1 MKLSEQSYL
10 VLLAL
15 TEGPTHGYGIITSV
29 RRLSEDKVKLGAG
42 TLYGALDRLGDQGL
56 VEAAGE
62 EVVNGRNRRY
72 YRLTG
77 QGHAVLAA
85 ETERMARL
93 ADLAHRLLNPG
104 PRPQPGGA

>member
-1 MKLSEQSYL
+1 MKLREQSYL

-15 TEGPTHGYGIITSV
+15 AEGPLHGYGIITSV
-29 RRLSEDKVKLGAG
+29 GGLSEHRVSLGAG
-42 TLYGALDRLGDQGL
+42 TLYGALDRLADQGL
-56 VEAAGE
+56 VEASGE

-77 QGHAVLAA
+77 EGHAILVA

-93 ADLAHRLLNPG
+93 AEIAHRLLNPG
-104 PRPQPGGA
+104 PRPQPGGM